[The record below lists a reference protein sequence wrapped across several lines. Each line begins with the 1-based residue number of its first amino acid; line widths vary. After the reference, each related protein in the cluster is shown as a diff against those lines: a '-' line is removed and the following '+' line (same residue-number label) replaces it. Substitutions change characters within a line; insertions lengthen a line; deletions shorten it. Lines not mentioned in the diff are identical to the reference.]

1 MIPRPPGSTRTH
13 TLLPDSTLFR
23 SGVPADFYVDVAKLA
38 ARKGA
43 KLVLDTSGEALK
55 VATAHGVFL
64 IKPSLGELEEL
75 VGRKLAEPADQERTA
90 GELVQSGAA
99 EIVALTL
106 GRDGALL
113 ATRSGLRLLAG
124 VKVIAKRAVG
134 RTEGRRVGK
143 EGDSTWSSRWQ

>member
-1 MIPRPPGSTRTH
+1 MIRRPPRSNRTY
-13 TLLPDSTLFR
+13 TLFPYTTLFL
-23 SGVPADFYVDVAKLA
+23 SVDVAKLA

-99 EIVALTL
+99 EMVALTL

-113 ATRSGLRLLAG
+113 ATRHGLDRKSTRLN
-124 VKVIAKRAVG
+124 
-134 RTEGRRVGK
+134 
-143 EGDSTWSSRWQ
+143 SSH